1 MEAIAAALQ
10 GLHRAED
17 LLDRSASLL
26 AHSPFSSAPQDNIS
40 LSDAAVALLQAKNSY
55 EANLGAIKV
64 ADEIQKSTLTLI
76 A

>member
-1 MEAIAAALQ
+1 MEAVSTALQ

-17 LLDRSASLL
+17 LLDRTASLL
-26 AHSPFSSAPQDNIS
+26 ARSPSSTAPLDNIS

-55 EANLGAIKV
+55 EANLGTIKV